1 MKIPTLATFALCLAA
16 LSGCKDA
23 SAPDSGAPQSAA
35 STPPAAETATLQVV
49 TDANFA
55 GFTTGTEVAV
65 VDFWATW
72 CGPCKQMA
80 PIYESVSAEFGATAA
95 FGKLDVDENPQSAR
109 QLGIQAIPTI
119 AIFKNGAVVDKVV
132 GVVSA
137 EQLKARVQ
145 KQL

>member
-1 MKIPTLATFALCLAA
+1 MKIPTLATLALCLAA

-23 SAPDSGAPQSAA
+23 STPDSGAPESTA
-35 STPPAAETATLQVV
+35 TPPATAQAKTYQVV
-49 TDANFA
+49 TDANFD
-55 GFTTGTEVAV
+55 GFTTGTDVAV
-65 VDFWATW
+65 VDFWAIW

-80 PIYESVSAEFGATAA
+80 PIYESVAAELGAQAA

-137 EQLKARVQ
+137 EQLKSRVQ